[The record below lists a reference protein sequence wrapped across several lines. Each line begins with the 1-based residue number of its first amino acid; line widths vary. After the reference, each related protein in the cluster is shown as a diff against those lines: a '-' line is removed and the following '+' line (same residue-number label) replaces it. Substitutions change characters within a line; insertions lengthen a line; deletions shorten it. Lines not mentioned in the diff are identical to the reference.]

1 MSNPTPSQ
9 AWRGR
14 GRGGHR
20 GRFRGRSGFHGN
32 SMHSRGSNRG
42 HGQTAYYTSVEEPDN
57 GSIDYIY
64 KRYGA
69 LYSPNFTLD
78 PWKALEDS
86 K

>member
-9 AWRGR
+9 PWRGR

-20 GRFRGRSGFHGN
+20 GRSRGRSGFRGN
-32 SMHSRGSNRG
+32 NMHSRGFNRG
-42 HGQTAYYTSVEEPDN
+42 HGPPAYHTSVDEPDD
-57 GSIDYIY
+57 GSVEYLY
-64 KRYGA
+64 RRYGS

-78 PWKALEDS
+78 PWKALNDS